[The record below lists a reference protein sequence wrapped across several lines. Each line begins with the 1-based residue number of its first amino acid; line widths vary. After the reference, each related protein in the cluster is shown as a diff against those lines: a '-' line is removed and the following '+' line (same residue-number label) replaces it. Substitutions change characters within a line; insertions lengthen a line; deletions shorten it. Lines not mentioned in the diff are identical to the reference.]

1 MEKKE
6 KDISRKGKYHGNQEG
21 RRGRGQQ
28 EVCLDGVVRQEHS
41 GTSSSVMAPMWGGS
55 QWMILYNE
63 WIFSEISC
71 LYI

>member
-6 KDISRKGKYHGNQEG
+6 KDISRKGKCHGNQEG
-21 RRGRGQQ
+21 RRGQGQQ
-28 EVCLDGVVRQEHS
+28 EVCPDRVLRQEHF
-41 GTSSSVMAPMWGGS
+41 GRSSSVMARMCGGS

-63 WIFSEISC
+63 WICSEINC